1 MALNNP
7 YQAYRTNQVFTLSRE
22 KLVLMMYDGGLRF
35 CRQGLTALKDRD
47 YGRANENLIRAQEI
61 LAELMA
67 GLNFEAGEVARQ
79 LYRLYEF
86 MHWYLVQANINKK
99 ADMVEE
105 VIELL
110 QGLRDAWEEAVK
122 KGQSRSSD
130 TQAGNLNLQG

>member
-7 YQAYRTNQVFTLSRE
+7 YQAYRTNQVFTLSQE

-35 CRQGLTALKDRD
+35 CRQGLAALKDRD
-47 YGRANENLIRAQEI
+47 YEKANENLIRAQEI

-86 MHWYLVQANINKK
+86 MHWYLVQANVNKR
-99 ADMVEE
+99 AAMVEE

-110 QGLRDAWEEAVK
+110 QGLRDAWEEAVRK
-122 KGQSRSSD
+122 CQSRSSAA
-130 TQAGNLNLQG
+130 QNGNLNLQG